1 MKSYVGNPNSLADCI
16 LFVLFN
22 PEKAK
27 LMRERALKK
36 VIACYN
42 WDIIADETINLY
54 NDVLGEAEDVDWK
67 IIDVK

>member
-1 MKSYVGNPNSLADCI
+1 MLY
-16 LFVLFN
+16 
-22 PEKAK
+22 
-27 LMRERALKK
+27 
-36 VIACYN
+36 